1 VIVRGWSST
10 PILLGTVLLLPY
22 VQNFTNKLLWGQPP
36 SNFYVRR
43 ELLHVLERK
52 MQRVKEI
59 EHRKQDYEVLGFGI
73 AESLLSTA
81 IAKDVFGRSIDKF
94 LFCNCSEGE
103 FG

>member
-1 VIVRGWSST
+1 
-10 PILLGTVLLLPY
+10 
-22 VQNFTNKLLWGQPP
+22 
-36 SNFYVRR
+36 
-43 ELLHVLERK
+43 VLERK

-94 LFCNCSEGE
+94 LFCCCSEGE

>member
-1 VIVRGWSST
+1 
-10 PILLGTVLLLPY
+10 
-22 VQNFTNKLLWGQPP
+22 
-36 SNFYVRR
+36 
-43 ELLHVLERK
+43 
-52 MQRVKEI
+52 VKEI

-94 LFCNCSEGE
+94 LFCCCSEGE

>member
-1 VIVRGWSST
+1 
-10 PILLGTVLLLPY
+10 LGTTSFKFLYSVLLRAP
-22 VQNFTNKLLWGQPP
+22 TRAWKKDAK
-36 SNFYVRR
+36 S
-43 ELLHVLERK
+43 E
-52 MQRVKEI
+52 KEI

>member
-1 VIVRGWSST
+1 MYS
-10 PILLGTVLLLPY
+10 VLLRAPARAW
-22 VQNFTNKLLWGQPP
+22 KKDAK
-36 SNFYVRR
+36 S
-43 ELLHVLERK
+43 E
-52 MQRVKEI
+52 KEI

-94 LFCNCSEGE
+94 LICNYRKGE

>member
-1 VIVRGWSST
+1 M
-10 PILLGTVLLLPY
+10 
-22 VQNFTNKLLWGQPP
+22 
-36 SNFYVRR
+36 
-43 ELLHVLERK
+43 LERK
-52 MQRVKEI
+52 MQRV
-59 EHRKQDYEVLGFGI
+59 RKRLSIEVLGFGI

>member
-1 VIVRGWSST
+1 
-10 PILLGTVLLLPY
+10 
-22 VQNFTNKLLWGQPP
+22 
-36 SNFYVRR
+36 
-43 ELLHVLERK
+43 

-94 LFCNCSEGE
+94 LFCCCSEGE

>member
-1 VIVRGWSST
+1 
-10 PILLGTVLLLPY
+10 
-22 VQNFTNKLLWGQPP
+22 
-36 SNFYVRR
+36 
-43 ELLHVLERK
+43 

-73 AESLLSTA
+73 AESLLLSTT

-103 FG
+103 FR